1 MTIGQGINFA
11 TPLFPL
17 RAAGVLKRKIA
28 KVRKAFVHQVEECAL
43 LITGFQKEPK
53 IMAPLGFPIRLI
65 LHTCAINGPE
75 IIRIPQQILLKK
87 RQMNSKWYRWKNE
100 NMFNKQSHT
109 PFLSP

>member
-17 RAAGVLKRKIA
+17 RSAGVLKRKIA

-53 IMAPLGFPIRLI
+53 IMAPLGFPIRLN

-87 RQMNSKWYRWKNE
+87 RQMNSKWCRWINE
-100 NMFNKQSHT
+100 NMFNTQGHT

>member
-17 RAAGVLKRKIA
+17 RA

-87 RQMNSKWYRWKNE
+87 RQMNSKWCR
-100 NMFNKQSHT
+100 
-109 PFLSP
+109 

>member
-43 LITGFQKEPK
+43 LITGSQKEPK
-53 IMAPLGFPIRLI
+53 IMVPLGFPIPLCSCE
-65 LHTCAINGPE
+65 T
-75 IIRIPQQILLKK
+75 
-87 RQMNSKWYRWKNE
+87 
-100 NMFNKQSHT
+100 
-109 PFLSP
+109 